1 MADVVQG
8 NVQAAYQAYFDNMN
22 PAPFAQ
28 IVRTPPRRTPLP
40 GPRSRSSHS
49 RRARAQVSAV
59 GILLSLACGEWIALV
74 AFVVALGGAATQQV
88 LPSAPPP
95 PFPTPPCCILPTTA
109 RWTVDGVRSGPGFA
123 GRGGA
128 VRADGHHCMS
138 VTPPHA

>member
-49 RRARAQVSAV
+49 RR
-59 GILLSLACGEWIALV
+59 
-74 AFVVALGGAATQQV
+74 
-88 LPSAPPP
+88 
-95 PFPTPPCCILPTTA
+95 
-109 RWTVDGVRSGPGFA
+109 
-123 GRGGA
+123 
-128 VRADGHHCMS
+128 VRARR
-138 VTPPHA
+138 